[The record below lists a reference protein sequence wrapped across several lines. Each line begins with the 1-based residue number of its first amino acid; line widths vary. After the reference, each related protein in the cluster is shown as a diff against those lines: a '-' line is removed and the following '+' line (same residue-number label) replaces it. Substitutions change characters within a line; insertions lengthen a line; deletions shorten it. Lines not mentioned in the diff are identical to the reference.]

1 MNDHVISGEYFLKL
15 VPDTSVVIDGRITT
29 LIDTGEYNGAQII
42 IPEAVVAELEAQANQ
57 GREIG
62 FSGLTEL
69 QELCKLAERGIISIE
84 FYGERPTLEQV
95 KLASGGEIDSLI
107 RKVAITHGARF
118 ITSDVV
124 QSEVAKAKG
133 LDVLYLRPQVEDF
146 TPLAID
152 QFFDEYTI
160 AVYLKERAKPMV
172 RRGTIGKTETFT
184 ARDTLCT
191 EYELR
196 SMAQEILERAK
207 RDPDGFIE
215 IEKRGVTVVQI
226 GSMRISI
233 ARRPFSD
240 GMEITAV
247 RPIVDLSLQDYS
259 QAEIIKKILLSEKP
273 GVLIT
278 GTPGCGKTTLAQAIA
293 TYLSDSG
300 CIVKTMEQPREMQV
314 PDQITQYTALDGS
327 MVNTADV
334 MLLVRPDYVI
344 FDELRKNDDF
354 DVFADMRLAG
364 IGMVGI
370 LHAVS
375 PLEALQRMAYRIDFS
390 ALSQVFGSL
399 IYMKDGQI
407 QHIYSTSF
415 SMKIPEG
422 ADNEM
427 HIRPVTTLSELQ
439 TGDVAFEIF
448 KFGTETVVLPIAPV
462 EEEEAPAYEPPQETG
477 KGLEPEKAVV
487 AVATV
492 QNSEPQQSE
501 DENENEDEDEESS
514 TWEVTERDIQREIG
528 RYSNGEILVEMLS
541 ATKAVVYIDDRD
553 VPAAIGKGGKNIA
566 AIVNK
571 VGVGIDIRPASE
583 LAKKAKVAAAS
594 APVEK
599 EELNLGEGLQVRID
613 KKQLSIISSDNTG
626 KIVDVFAGR
635 EYLFTA
641 TVNDSGEIHLA
652 KNSTIAQEMLRRY
665 NEGEPIR
672 LKTV

>member
-1 MNDHVISGEYFLKL
+1 VNILKL

-69 QELCKLAERGIISIE
+69 QELCKLAEKGIISIE
-84 FYGERPTLEQV
+84 FFGERPTLEQV

-107 RKVAITHGARF
+107 RRVAIHHGARF
-118 ITSDVV
+118 ITSDFV

-133 LDVLYLRPQVEDF
+133 LDVMYLKPQVEDF

-152 QFFDEYTI
+152 QFFDEHTI
-160 AVYLKERAKPMV
+160 AIYLKERAKPMA
-172 RRGTIGKTETFT
+172 RKGTIQKMETLT
-184 ARDTLCT
+184 IREMLCT

-215 IEKRGVTVVQI
+215 FEKRGVTIVQI

-233 ARRPFSD
+233 SRRPFSD

-247 RPIVDLSLQDYS
+247 RPIVDLSLADYA
-259 QAEIIKKILLSEKP
+259 QAEIIKSLLLSEKP
-273 GVLIT
+273 GILIT
-278 GTPGCGKTTLAQAIA
+278 GVPGSGKTTLAQAIA
-293 TYLSDSG
+293 TYLSDAG
-300 CIVKTMEQPREMQV
+300 YIVKTMEQPREMQV
-314 PDQITQYTALDGS
+314 PDQITQYSALEGS
-327 MVNTADV
+327 MLNTADV
-334 MLLVRPDYVI
+334 LLLVRPDYVI
-344 FDELRKNDDF
+344 FDELRKNEDF
-354 DVFADMRLAG
+354 DTFADMRLAG
-364 IGMVGI
+364 IAMIGI

-375 PLEALQRMAYRIDFS
+375 PHEALQRLADRIDFS
-390 ALSQVFGSL
+390 SLSQVFGSM
-399 IYMKDGQI
+399 IYIKDGQI
-407 QHIYSTSF
+407 QSIYSTSF
-415 SMKIPEG
+415 SMKVPEG
-422 ADNEM
+422 VDNDM
-427 HIRPVTTLSELQ
+427 HIRPVTTLTDLQ
-439 TGDVAFEIF
+439 SKDASFEIF
-448 KFGTETVVLPIAPV
+448 RFATETIVMPV
-462 EEEEAPAYEPPQETG
+462 FVAEDEEEVEYEPPAETG
-477 KGLEPEKAVV
+477 KGLEPEKTPV
-487 AVATV
+487 T
-492 QNSEPQQSE
+492 EPDQTE
-501 DENENEDEDEESS
+501 DAPDGEDDDEEIS

-528 RYSNGEILVEMLS
+528 RYSNGEIMVEMLS

-583 LAKKAKVAAAS
+583 LAKKAKVAAAA

-613 KKQLSIISSDNTG
+613 KKQLSIISTNNTG